1 MFSKK
6 FFLIFLL
13 LLSLVVYSKEQV
25 PTIYDGDMPLG
36 SDFEILFESPNE
48 GMASKMTLYF
58 SGNLFYYSR
67 QDLLSDVSGKLNPI
81 ERYEQFMSEESLVD
95 YFLDHYIPA
104 VYKKQDIYFLYGKV
118 SLGRE
123 LLTLRLYY
131 IDEKTNDLKIKI
143 FREMDRNKI
152 NAIEEIVEKINEEKY
167 PTSKRKFTTVPK
179 EIIAIITRKIKYFG
193 SDRGISGNYKELYEK
208 IIEIFSD
215 ELPSVIHY
223 IRRPDFEPIND

>member
-1 MFSKK
+1 M
-6 FFLIFLL
+6 
-13 LLSLVVYSKEQV
+13 
-25 PTIYDGDMPLG
+25 
-36 SDFEILFESPNE
+36 
-48 GMASKMTLYF
+48 
-58 SGNLFYYSR
+58 
-67 QDLLSDVSGKLNPI
+67 
-81 ERYEQFMSEESLVD
+81 
-95 YFLDHYIPA
+95 
-104 VYKKQDIYFLYGKV
+104 
-118 SLGRE
+118 
-123 LLTLRLYY
+123 TLRLYY